1 MFKSNRI
8 KEEFKAQAG
17 AFDVEEPSDSHRI
30 NFLAKLNQVE
40 VGKPNTKTTK
50 QWWQYGVAAILIL
63 SIGIMFVND
72 MNNNA
77 DQVVEKRH
85 EQLPQ
90 EVMNVQYYMETN
102 IKKELAKIELE
113 RNDDTEAIINAAFN
127 QLEFLEQEQKV
138 IEEKLKANYDKRLVK
153 SLIDNF
159 NFRIQL
165 LENVMQQIEISK
177 EIKSNNHQYEII

>member
-1 MFKSNRI
+1 MNKN
-8 KEEFKAQAG
+8 
-17 AFDVEEPSDSHRI
+17 
-30 NFLAKLNQVE
+30 
-40 VGKPNTKTTK
+40 
-50 QWWQYGVAAILIL
+50 AA
-63 SIGIMFVND
+63 
-72 MNNNA
+72 
-77 DQVVEKRH
+77 QVVEKRH

-90 EVMNVQYYMETN
+90 EVLIVPYYMETN

-159 NFRIQL
+159 NFRIQFL
-165 LENVMQQIEISK
+165 V
-177 EIKSNNHQYEII
+177 SNFVNS